1 VLGSTQG
8 GQVMERKDLVG
19 KSALVFYQDNSNL
32 IQAFGVIK
40 AFDDTFLTIQ
50 TSKNTLLIP
59 NSQIQKI
66 KLRGLERD

>member
-1 VLGSTQG
+1 
-8 GQVMERKDLVG
+8 MERKDLVG